1 MQNATFASVML
12 YTQQDL
18 FFSSALA
25 VYIAASVIIAVV
37 RWGHRCEP
45 FAKHMDYFHPA
56 WRTVVF
62 CFLTNLVMLP
72 IVFMPQEADSVMAL
86 RVMIML
92 GSPYFCAMFLFT
104 HFGRMVNMG
113 NWRVSL
119 YMLSIPFIVLIV
131 ASLWLAIMPGTQLQ
145 GVWARQLGAVS
156 GTMAVI
162 FLFSFIG
169 AFFMINKARRL
180 FSEENYSSKE
190 DFPKNF
196 AVQAVILSGL
206 HISISWTI
214 SFLGGKYLLAIG
226 FLLLSVIIIA
236 FLLIALNPHRAL
248 DVNFLEAESRVK
260 ELAEEVEHDVWEHA
274 EPVVAIDEQ
283 ALPSSRREEILKIV
297 RQAVEQDRAY
307 LDCHLTLVRLSKL
320 CGVNR
325 SYLSAVMTESLG
337 GFYYINRCRM
347 DYANRYKEE
356 NPDASVEDLATVS
369 GFGSRQSFYNARKQ
383 LERFEK

>member
-1 MQNATFASVML
+1 ML

-18 FFSSALA
+18 LFSAALA
-25 VYIAASVIIAVV
+25 IYIATSVIVAII

-45 FAKHMDYFHPA
+45 FARHMDYFHPA
-56 WRTVVF
+56 WRTIVF
-62 CFLTNLVMLP
+62 CFLTNLLMLP
-72 IVFMPQEADSVMAL
+72 VLFLPQEADSVMAL

-113 NWRVSL
+113 NWKVSL
-119 YMLSIPFIVLIV
+119 YLLSVPFIVLVLAAI
-131 ASLWLAIMPGTQLQ
+131 WLAIMPGTQLQ

-162 FLFSFIG
+162 FLLSFIG
-169 AFFMINKARRL
+169 AFILINRARRL

-196 AVQAVILSGL
+196 AVHAVILSSL
-206 HISISWTI
+206 HILVSWGV
-214 SFLGGKYLLAIG
+214 SFIGGKDVIAIG
-226 FLLLSVIIIA
+226 LLILSALIVA

-248 DVNFLEAESRVK
+248 DVTFLEAENRVK
-260 ELAEEVEHDVWEHA
+260 ELAEEVEHDVWDRS
-274 EPVVAIDEQ
+274 EPGSVLEAQ
-283 ALPSSRREEILKIV
+283 PLSASRKNEILKIV
-297 RQAVEQDRAY
+297 RKAVEEDKAF
-307 LDCHLTLVRLSKL
+307 LDSHLTLAHLSQL

-325 SYLSAVMTESLG
+325 TYLSAVLTESLG
-337 GFYYINRCRM
+337 GFFYYINRCRM
-347 DYANRYKEE
+347 DFANKYRDE
-356 NPDASVEDLATVS
+356 NPNASVEDLAIAS

-383 LERFEK
+383 LERGK